1 MERQGY
7 PKQNVLLHGS
17 QLPSDLALANLLNVK
32 GGRLFPAFGEA

>member
-17 QLPSDLALANLLNVK
+17 QLPSDLALANPLL
-32 GGRLFPAFGEA
+32 L